1 MGREG
6 YISAAAVFFG
16 GITAAFLF
24 GVLFFI
30 LGFFGVQLGQPEAAL
45 FSIKSACGAYV
56 SPYQYVVLPA
66 LIFAVL
72 AAVFDSVNALWG
84 WLFRVK
90 HDKDGWPVSWPGRTA
105 IVLAFI
111 GFVVVYWTIFPFAG
125 WLSFVL
131 TILYLIIPMVMGWLT
146 SF

>member
-6 YISAAAVFFG
+6 YISAAAVVFG
-16 GITAAFLF
+16 AVTAAFLMAI
-24 GVLFFI
+24 LLFI
-30 LGFFGVQLGQPEAAL
+30 LGFFGVPLGQPAAGVL
-45 FSIKSACGAYV
+45 SIKSACGAYV

-72 AAVFDSVNALWG
+72 AALFDTVNAMWG

-90 HDKDGWPVSWPGRTA
+90 DNDGWPVSWPGRAA
-105 IVLAFI
+105 IALAFV
-111 GFVVVYWTIFPFAG
+111 GFVILYWTIFPFAG
-125 WLSFVL
+125 WLSFSL
-131 TILYLIIPMVMGWLT
+131 TILYLMVTIGMGWLT

>member
-6 YISAAAVFFG
+6 YISAAAVVFG
-16 GITAAFLF
+16 AVTAAFLIAI
-24 GVLFFI
+24 LFFI
-30 LGFFGVQLGQPEAAL
+30 LGFFGVPLGQPDAGL

-72 AAVFDSVNALWG
+72 AAFFDTVNALWG
-84 WLFRVK
+84 WLFRIK
-90 HDKDGWPVSWPGRTA
+90 DSDGWPVSWPGRTA
-105 IVLAFI
+105 IVLAFV
-111 GFVVVYWTIFPFAG
+111 GFVILYWAVFPFAG
-125 WLSFVL
+125 WLSFSI
-131 TILYLIIPMVMGWLT
+131 TILFLIIPIAMGWLT

>member
-6 YISAAAVFFG
+6 YISAAAVVFG
-16 GITAAFLF
+16 ATTAAFLF
-24 GVLFFI
+24 AVLFFI
-30 LGFFGVQLGQPEAAL
+30 LGFFGVPLGQSDVGL
-45 FSIKSACGAYV
+45 FSIKSAFGAYV

-72 AAVFDSVNALWG
+72 AAFFDTINALAG

-90 HDKDGWPVSWPGRTA
+90 GSDGWPVSWPGRIA
-105 IVLAFI
+105 ITLAFI
-111 GFVVVYWTIFPFAG
+111 GFVILYWAIFPFAG
-125 WLSFVL
+125 WLSFSL
-131 TILYLIIPMVMGWLT
+131 TLFYLIIPIVMGWLT

>member
-6 YISAAAVFFG
+6 YISAAAVVFG
-16 GITAAFLF
+16 AITAAFLVA
-24 GVLFFI
+24 VLFFV
-30 LGFFGVQLGQPEAAL
+30 LGFFGVPLGQPEVGL
-45 FSIKSACGAYV
+45 FSIESACGAYV
-56 SPYQYVVLPA
+56 SPYQYIVLPA

-72 AAVFDSVNALWG
+72 AAAFDSINALWG
-84 WLFRVK
+84 WLFRIK
-90 HDKDGWPVSWPGRTA
+90 DGGDGWPVSWPGRTA

-111 GFVVVYWTIFPFAG
+111 GFVILYWAVFPFAG

-131 TILYLIIPMVMGWLT
+131 TLLYLVVPIVMGWLT